1 MSMLSQR
8 NYPPKDNPQGGVI
21 DGMTR
26 EEVCHRFQG
35 RIMLLARRL
44 ADRLPS
50 GSELTRED
58 LASCGAIGLLEAI
71 DRFDETRNIQFSTYA
86 EYRIRGAMMDALRA
100 CDTFSRHRRKLARR
114 IQDGQ
119 RAMALRLGRQ
129 PEPEEVA
136 EHLDMSLEEYWEAVH
151 RVAPV
156 SYVSLDDTEGPDG
169 DDDGRAL
176 SESVVGTDSDTAF
189 RSLLQKEGREHI
201 REAIEKLPERKR
213 TCVLL
218 YYGRDMSL
226 AEIAAVFKVTP
237 SRICQILGEARRDL
251 KRQLQDTV
259 SPDDFS
265 RKELR

>member
-1 MSMLSQR
+1 MLTQR
-8 NYPPKDNPQGGVI
+8 SYTQREEPRSVII
-21 DGMTR
+21 DGMNR
-26 EEVCHRFQG
+26 EEICKRYQG

-44 ADRLPS
+44 SDRLPS
-50 GSELTRED
+50 GTELTRED

-100 CDTFSRHRRKLARR
+100 SDTFSRHRRKLARR
-114 IQDGQ
+114 IQDAT
-119 RAMALRLGRQ
+119 RNLAMRLGRQ

-136 EHLDMSLEEYWEAVH
+136 TSLEMSIEEYWEAMH

-169 DDDGRAL
+169 DDDGRAR
-176 SESVVGTDSDTAF
+176 SESVVGTDADTAF
-189 RSLLQKEGREHI
+189 RNLLQKEARDFLRVAIGR
-201 REAIEKLPERKR
+201 LPERKR

-251 KRQLQDTV
+251 RRSLKDTIEPNDL
-259 SPDDFS
+259 SSSED
-265 RKELR
+265 L

>member
-1 MSMLSQR
+1 MMTQR
-8 NYPPKDNPQGGVI
+8 SYVSREEPRSVLI

-26 EEVCHRFQG
+26 EKICQRYQG

-44 ADRLPS
+44 SDRLPS
-50 GSELTRED
+50 GTELTRED

-71 DRFDETRNIQFSTYA
+71 DRFDETRNIQFTTYA

-100 CDTFSRHRRKLARR
+100 SDTFSRHRRKLARR
-114 IQDGQ
+114 IQDAT
-119 RAMALRLGRQ
+119 RALALKLGRL

-136 EHLDMSLEEYWEAVH
+136 EHLDMDIEEYWQAVH

-169 DDDGRAL
+169 DDEGRVRA
-176 SESVVGTDSDTAF
+176 ESMVGTDADTAF
-189 RSLLQKEGREHI
+189 RALLQKEARDHLKD
-201 REAIEKLPERKR
+201 AIARLPERKR

-226 AEIAAVFKVTP
+226 AEIAAVYKVTP

-251 KRQLQDTV
+251 RRALRGTIE
-259 SPDDFS
+259 PADFATP
-265 RKELR
+265 EDV

>member
-1 MSMLSQR
+1 MLTQR
-8 NYPPKDNPQGGVI
+8 SYVTREEPRRVLI

-26 EEVCHRFQG
+26 EEICQRYQG

-44 ADRLPS
+44 SDRLPS
-50 GSELTRED
+50 GTELARDD

-71 DRFDETRNIQFSTYA
+71 DRFDETRNIQFSTYV

-100 CDTFSRHRRKLARR
+100 SDTFSRHRRKLSRR
-114 IQDGQ
+114 IQDAS
-119 RAMALRLGRQ
+119 RAMALKLGRQ

-136 EHLDMSLEEYWEAVH
+136 GHLDMNIEEYWKAVH
-151 RVAPV
+151 RVAPI
-156 SYVSLDDTEGPDG
+156 SYISLDDTEGPDC
-169 DDDGRAL
+169 DDNGRVR
-176 SESVVGTDSDTAF
+176 SESIVGTDADVAF
-189 RSLLQKEGREHI
+189 RTLLQKEARDHI
-201 REAIEKLPERKR
+201 KDAIGHLPERKR

-251 KRQLQDTV
+251 RRVLRGTV
-259 SPDDFS
+259 EPADFATTDD
-265 RKELR
+265 L